1 MNTEIANDQNLGA
14 GLLEMIVAI
23 CFSSVCCICALE
35 QNEYEK
41 TNLPAT
47 HPHNKFLQPNAQ
59 NPFLQEQG
67 KLLDRW
73 LKERFSTI
81 IPDLMKRTEID
92 MWLLI
97 SREYNEDPV
106 LKTMLPS
113 FLAFGPKDD
122 HACHCTSRRFC

>member
-1 MNTEIANDQNLGA
+1 MKKLIF
-14 GLLEMIVAI
+14 LLLILTTN
-23 CFSSVCCICALE
+23 FSFSQMPKILS
-35 QNEYEK
+35 
-41 TNLPAT
+41 
-47 HPHNKFLQPNAQ
+47 
-59 NPFLQEQG
+59 LQEQG
-67 KLLDRW
+67 KLQDRW

-113 FLAFGPKDD
+113 SWLSA
-122 HACHCTSRRFC
+122 RRTTMLVI